1 MATGVGP
8 SPPLAAGGGA
18 WSAEAAGLT
27 SSWAT
32 SITFFFFFFF
42 FAPNSNCSCE
52 TQHTCTLSDHVT
64 RQRARPGGQLLRGVS
79 EIGHVWPHHQIRVFF
94 HDTLSYSTEPAKGH
108 LQRSLLRQKTHARYK
123 FQLMHT
129 QHPLQLERTNKTWSK
144 KRDALLLFSE

>member
-64 RQRARPGGQLLRGVS
+64 RQRAQVDNCYVASAKSDTFGLT
-79 EIGHVWPHHQIRVFF
+79 IRSGSSSM
-94 HDTLSYSTEPAKGH
+94 TLSPIPLSQQKVTYSDHCCVRKPT
-108 LQRSLLRQKTHARYK
+108 RDNK